1 MLKHK
6 TFWWTMPIDP
16 PLLVHTFFSTPVG
29 ASQNR
34 SACRSIKSRLH
45 APVPAQSAF
54 RFLLSWT
61 TQQVSSLS
69 PGGPILLHIL
79 LSICLL
85 EDYDPSVLSIRVN
98 EEPCPPRSWS
108 TAAKRPVRY
117 SYYSTD
123 ESIINLLFFLT
134 SLHKNLHTLL
144 GSRLGN
150 SGNVL
155 ELRVLTLLHYV
166 PWGN

>member
-1 MLKHK
+1 MKRQPRFFSHVETRDIL
-6 TFWWTMPIDP
+6 MDDADSCIEPPI
-16 PLLVHTFFSTPVG
+16 LVHTFFSPVG
-29 ASQNR
+29 GPNQ
-34 SACRSIKSRLH
+34 SAWRSIKSRLH

-98 EEPCPPRSWS
+98 EEPCPPRS
-108 TAAKRPVRY
+108 
-117 SYYSTD
+117 
-123 ESIINLLFFLT
+123 
-134 SLHKNLHTLL
+134 
-144 GSRLGN
+144 
-150 SGNVL
+150 
-155 ELRVLTLLHYV
+155 
-166 PWGN
+166 